1 MFALVGLTCSFYF
14 WYPYHLW
21 IYKFKLHISST
32 TFSTLKNSSLIN
44 FLWLFCNTS
53 PFLTPPFF
61 VHFQIF
67 IFEMRDQS
75 MKNTQPRGSM
85 VIVLYC
91 VNHLHRSSS
100 VRAQIPQ
107 RRCIQSLPPHSC
119 KFHFHTGFRQHIHQ
133 YLQAVKARIHGYTHP
148 KRYKICIV
156 DCTTKN
162 RKNTKSKNSSYWV
175 RVRDSQHNLGS
186 LEVKWVKHNLEEI
199 AQALPW
205 QVLST
210 SGDGDS
216 TVLEYSGDSL
226 KWKMKPLYLPT
237 HWAPSRM

>member
-1 MFALVGLTCSFYF
+1 MYFFLSSFTVPSCVWSQELF
-14 WYPYHLW
+14 EH
-21 IYKFKLHISST
+21 T
-32 TFSTLKNSSLIN
+32 TTMTVL
-44 FLWLFCNTS
+44 NTRES
-53 PFLTPPFF
+53 
-61 VHFQIF
+61 
-67 IFEMRDQS
+67 
-75 MKNTQPRGSM
+75 
-85 VIVLYC
+85 
-91 VNHLHRSSS
+91 HLHRSSS
-100 VRAQIPQ
+100 VQAQIPQ

-133 YLQAVKARIHGYTHP
+133 YLQTVKARIHGYTHP
-148 KRYKICIV
+148 KRYKIRIV

-162 RKNTKSKNSSYWV
+162 RKNTKSKNSSYWI
-175 RVRDSQHNLGS
+175 RVTDSQHNLGS
-186 LEVKWVKHNLEEI
+186 LEVKWVKHNLEEM

-226 KWKMKPLYLPT
+226 KWKMKQLYLPT